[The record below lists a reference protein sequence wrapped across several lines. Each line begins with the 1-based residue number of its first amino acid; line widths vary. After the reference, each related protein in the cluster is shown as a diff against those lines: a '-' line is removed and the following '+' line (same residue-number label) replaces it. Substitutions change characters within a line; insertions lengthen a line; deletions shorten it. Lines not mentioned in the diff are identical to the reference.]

1 MRRASFTHQPLDSR
15 QFNYRR
21 QSFSENMQRHF
32 PPFERIG
39 SPAGMT
45 RQASTPNVSNT
56 QSYFLGGKKRNES
69 RRKEVLNEPMVDYDH
84 SEGEDVFDTTHR
96 MERRTSARNHKRGKF
111 MELGGQAAVFVA
123 TPAAAE
129 IMRRQG
135 SERLMFARPL

>member
-1 MRRASFTHQPLDSR
+1 
-15 QFNYRR
+15 
-21 QSFSENMQRHF
+21 
-32 PPFERIG
+32 
-39 SPAGMT
+39 MT
-45 RQASTPNVSNT
+45 RQFSTPNVSNVA
-56 QSYFLGGKKRNES
+56 QPYFLSGKKRLEA
-69 RRKEVLNEPMVDYDH
+69 RRKEVVSEPMVDYDH

-96 MERRTSARNHKRGKF
+96 MERRASGKNHKRGKF